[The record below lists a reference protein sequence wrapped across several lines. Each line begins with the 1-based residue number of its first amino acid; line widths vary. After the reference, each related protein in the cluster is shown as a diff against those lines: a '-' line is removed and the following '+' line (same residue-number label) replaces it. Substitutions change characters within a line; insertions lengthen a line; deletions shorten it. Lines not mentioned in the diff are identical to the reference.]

1 VSNVEVRRAPR
12 PVPTLVG
19 FDIRNLNLDP
29 APMESADRIKAQLM
43 SARDLER
50 TLDRMAQ
57 QILELMD
64 PDADGAAD
72 PFALIGMQTRGV
84 HLARRLQRRIEA
96 QEGLDLPVG
105 TLDVTMY
112 RDDVRMRLE
121 QPHMQETRIPFGVT
135 DRHLVLVD
143 DVVFTGRTGRAALD
157 ALMDLGRPASVRF
170 LVIIDRGH
178 RELPI
183 ATDIVGREVP
193 TLPHE
198 EVRVGVDEIDDEDG
212 VWLVETAAP
221 SDDGRSAP

>member
-1 VSNVEVRRAPR
+1 
-12 PVPTLVG
+12 
-19 FDIRNLNLDP
+19 
-29 APMESADRIKAQLM
+29 MESADRIKAQLM

-57 QILELMD
+57 QILELID
-64 PDADGAAD
+64 PDEADAAD
-72 PFALIGMQTRGV
+72 RFAVVGMQTRGV
-84 HLARRLQRRIEA
+84 HLARRLRRRIEA
-96 QEGLDLPVG
+96 QEAIDLPLG
-105 TLDVTMY
+105 MLDVTMY

-121 QPHMQETRIPFGVT
+121 QPHMQETRIPFSVT

-198 EVRVGVDEIDDEDG
+198 EVRVGVEEIDDEDG
-212 VWLVETAAP
+212 VWLVEAP
-221 SDDGRSAP
+221 PPPDDARSSP

>member
-1 VSNVEVRRAPR
+1 
-12 PVPTLVG
+12 
-19 FDIRNLNLDP
+19 
-29 APMESADRIKAQLM
+29 MEPEDRIKAQLM
-43 SARDLER
+43 TAHDLQR

-64 PDADGAAD
+64 PGDAASSG

-84 HLARRLQRRIEA
+84 YLARRLQHRIEA
-96 QEGLDLPVG
+96 QEGIDVPLGV
-105 TLDVTMY
+105 LDVTMY
-112 RDDVRMRLE
+112 RDDVRMQLE
-121 QPHMQETRIPFGVT
+121 QPQIQETHIPFNVT
-135 DRHLVLVD
+135 DRHVVLVD

-157 ALMDLGRPASVRF
+157 ALMDLGRPASIRF

-212 VWLVETAAP
+212 VWLVEAP
-221 SDDGRSAP
+221 PPDDGEAPTR

>member
-1 VSNVEVRRAPR
+1 
-12 PVPTLVG
+12 
-19 FDIRNLNLDP
+19 
-29 APMESADRIKAQLM
+29 MESPNHIKAQLM

-57 QILELMD
+57 QILELID
-64 PDADGAAD
+64 PAAGAAD
-72 PFALIGMQTRGV
+72 QFALVGMQTRGV
-84 HLARRLQRRIEA
+84 YLARRLQARIEA
-96 QEGLDLPVG
+96 QEGLDLPLG
-105 TLDVTMY
+105 MLDVTMY

-121 QPHMQETRIPFGVT
+121 QPRMQETRIPFSVT

-157 ALMDLGRPASVRF
+157 ALMDLGRPASVHF
-170 LVIIDRGH
+170 LVIVDRGH

-198 EVRVGVDEIDDEDG
+198 EVRVGVEEIDDEDG
-212 VWLVETAAP
+212 VWLVEAP
-221 SDDGRSAP
+221 TPPDDARPSP

>member
-1 VSNVEVRRAPR
+1 MQTDA
-12 PVPTLVG
+12 
-19 FDIRNLNLDP
+19 
-29 APMESADRIKAQLM
+29 RIKAQLM
-43 SARDLER
+43 SAHDLER

-64 PDADGAAD
+64 PDEVDAAD
-72 PFALIGMQTRGV
+72 RFALIGMQTRGV
-84 HLARRLQRRIEA
+84 YLARRLQHRIEE
-96 QEGLDLPVG
+96 QEDIDLPVG

-121 QPHMQETRIPFGVT
+121 QPEMQETRIPFGVT

-178 RELPI
+178 REVPI

-198 EVRVGVDEIDDEDG
+198 EVRVGVSEIDDADG
-212 VWLVETAAP
+212 VWLVEAP
-221 SDDGRSAP
+221 TPPEDGPARPSP

>member
-1 VSNVEVRRAPR
+1 
-12 PVPTLVG
+12 
-19 FDIRNLNLDP
+19 
-29 APMESADRIKAQLM
+29 MESDDRIKAQLM

-64 PDADGAAD
+64 PDEPGAAE
-72 PFALIGMQTRGV
+72 PFAMVGMQTRGV
-84 HLARRLQRRIEA
+84 FLARRLQRRIEA
-96 QEGLDLPVG
+96 REGVDLPVG
-105 TLDVTMY
+105 MLDVTMY
-112 RDDVRMRLE
+112 RDDVRLRLE
-121 QPHMQETRIPFGVT
+121 QPHMQETRIPFRVT

-143 DVVFTGRTGRAALD
+143 DVVYTGRTGRAALD

-193 TLPHE
+193 TLPNE
-198 EVRVGVDEIDDEDG
+198 EVRVRVDEIDDTDG
-212 VWLVETAAP
+212 VWLVEAPSPSEETADRAAP
-221 SDDGRSAP
+221 